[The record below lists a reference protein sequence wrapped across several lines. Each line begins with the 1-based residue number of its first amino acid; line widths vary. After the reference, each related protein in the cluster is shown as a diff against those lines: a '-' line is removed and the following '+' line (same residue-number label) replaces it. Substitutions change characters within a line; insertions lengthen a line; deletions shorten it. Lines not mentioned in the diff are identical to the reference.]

1 MARRKATV
9 AAEITGKVVEVFI
22 DEGMTVTEGQVVAR
36 LDSVLAERDYELAR
50 SRAETADAAIAA
62 ITADLEDATRIM
74 TRVQTL
80 SQKNFATEADLTKA
94 QARVGVLNA
103 QLRQA
108 QSQFETAKIDARRSA
123 SMLDKHQIR
132 APFAGVVIDR
142 SAQPGE
148 MISPMSVGG
157 YTRTG
162 ICTIV
167 DMDSIEIEVDVNE
180 AFIGRVVPGGA
191 VNAMLDA
198 YPDWTIPA
206 SVIAIV
212 PTANREKATVKVRIR
227 FEKKDP
233 RILPDMAVKVNFLA
247 DAKAKGATE
256 PPPRTSLQPESSRET
271 SVTAEQPMVRL
282 TGVAKRFTKGKETIS
297 IFDHLD
303 LAIPRGDFIAVMGP
317 SGSGKT
323 TLLNLLGGIDRADA
337 GEIAVA
343 DQRIDGLSE
352 GELAAWRAA
361 NIGFIFQFYNLMPM
375 LTAAQNVELP
385 LLLTKTEPQGA
396 RRARSDRA
404 FRGRAR
410 RSHQAPPARNVGR
423 TAAARGDCAR
433 HRLGSEPAAVRRTDR
448 RSRPPIRRRDP
459 VDPATAQR
467 RTRQDHRDG
476 DA

>member
-1 MARRKATV
+1 MTEDKSKLLRSLTIDRSTSKTERSSRRWLPISAAIVACVVAFAAFGAYEFRRQDPPKETSSQTAQQPTTQPQMPLPQQPATNNKAAGSLAASGYVVARRKATV

-50 SRAETADAAIAA
+50 SRVETADAAVAA

-74 TRVQTL
+74 SRVQTL

-94 QARVGVLNA
+94 QARVGVLSA

-108 QSQFETAKIDARRSA
+108 QSQFETARIDAKRSA

-132 APFAGVVIDR
+132 APFSGVVVDR

-247 DAKAKGATE
+247 DAKTKGAA
-256 PPPRTSLQPESSRET
+256 ET
-271 SVTAEQPMVRL
+271 T
-282 TGVAKRFTKGKETIS
+282 
-297 IFDHLD
+297 
-303 LAIPRGDFIAVMGP
+303 
-317 SGSGKT
+317 
-323 TLLNLLGGIDRADA
+323 
-337 GEIAVA
+337 
-343 DQRIDGLSE
+343 
-352 GELAAWRAA
+352 AA
-361 NIGFIFQFYNLMPM
+361 N
-375 LTAAQNVELP
+375 
-385 LLLTKTEPQGA
+385 
-396 RRARSDRA
+396 
-404 FRGRAR
+404 
-410 RSHQAPPARNVGR
+410 
-423 TAAARGDCAR
+423 
-433 HRLGSEPAAVRRTDR
+433 
-448 RSRPPIRRRDP
+448 
-459 VDPATAQR
+459 
-467 RTRQDHRDG
+467 
-476 DA
+476 

>member
-1 MARRKATV
+1 MTEDKSKLLRSLTIDRSASKAERSGSRWLPVSAAIAACVVGFAAFAAYEFRRQDPPKETTSQTAQQPAAQPQTPQQPTANNKPAGSLAASGYVVARRKATV

-22 DEGMTVTEGQVVAR
+22 DEGMTVTEGQIVAR
-36 LDSVLAERDYELAR
+36 LDSVLAERDFELAR
-50 SRAETADAAIAA
+50 SRVETADAAVAA
-62 ITADLEDATRIM
+62 ISADLEDATRIM

-94 QARVGVLNA
+94 QARAGVLSA

-108 QSQFETAKIDARRSA
+108 QSQFETAKIDARRSG

-132 APFAGVVIDR
+132 APFAGVVVDR

-227 FEKKDP
+227 FDKKDP

-247 DAKAKGATE
+247 DAKENGKTKAATE
-256 PPPRTSLQPESSRET
+256 AT
-271 SVTAEQPMVRL
+271 
-282 TGVAKRFTKGKETIS
+282 
-297 IFDHLD
+297 
-303 LAIPRGDFIAVMGP
+303 
-317 SGSGKT
+317 
-323 TLLNLLGGIDRADA
+323 
-337 GEIAVA
+337 
-343 DQRIDGLSE
+343 
-352 GELAAWRAA
+352 AA
-361 NIGFIFQFYNLMPM
+361 N
-375 LTAAQNVELP
+375 
-385 LLLTKTEPQGA
+385 
-396 RRARSDRA
+396 
-404 FRGRAR
+404 
-410 RSHQAPPARNVGR
+410 
-423 TAAARGDCAR
+423 
-433 HRLGSEPAAVRRTDR
+433 
-448 RSRPPIRRRDP
+448 
-459 VDPATAQR
+459 
-467 RTRQDHRDG
+467 
-476 DA
+476 

>member
-1 MARRKATV
+1 MP
-9 AAEITGKVVEVFI
+9 
-22 DEGMTVTEGQVVAR
+22 
-36 LDSVLAERDYELAR
+36 R
-50 SRAETADAAIAA
+50 SAA

-94 QARVGVLNA
+94 QARVGVLSA

-108 QSQFETAKIDARRSA
+108 KSQFLTASIDAKRSA

-247 DAKAKGATE
+247 DAKENGKAKGATE
-256 PPPRTSLQPESSRET
+256 
-271 SVTAEQPMVRL
+271 
-282 TGVAKRFTKGKETIS
+282 
-297 IFDHLD
+297 
-303 LAIPRGDFIAVMGP
+303 
-317 SGSGKT
+317 T
-323 TLLNLLGGIDRADA
+323 T
-337 GEIAVA
+337 
-343 DQRIDGLSE
+343 
-352 GELAAWRAA
+352 AA
-361 NIGFIFQFYNLMPM
+361 N
-375 LTAAQNVELP
+375 
-385 LLLTKTEPQGA
+385 
-396 RRARSDRA
+396 
-404 FRGRAR
+404 
-410 RSHQAPPARNVGR
+410 
-423 TAAARGDCAR
+423 
-433 HRLGSEPAAVRRTDR
+433 
-448 RSRPPIRRRDP
+448 
-459 VDPATAQR
+459 
-467 RTRQDHRDG
+467 
-476 DA
+476 

>member
-1 MARRKATV
+1 MMTDDKSKLLRSLKIDRSAGKTERSGRRWLPISAAIIACGVGFAAFAAFEFRRQDPPKETVQQSVAQPQTSQPPQQAATSSKAAGSLAASGYVVARRKATV

-36 LDSVLAERDYELAR
+36 LDSVLAEKDFELAR
-50 SRAETADAAIAA
+50 SRAETADAAISA

-94 QARVGVLNA
+94 QARVGVLSA

-108 QSQFETAKIDARRSA
+108 KSQFETASIDAKRSA
-123 SMLDKHQIR
+123 SMLDKHQIK

-247 DAKAKGATE
+247 DAKENGKAKGATE
-256 PPPRTSLQPESSRET
+256 
-271 SVTAEQPMVRL
+271 
-282 TGVAKRFTKGKETIS
+282 
-297 IFDHLD
+297 
-303 LAIPRGDFIAVMGP
+303 
-317 SGSGKT
+317 T
-323 TLLNLLGGIDRADA
+323 T
-337 GEIAVA
+337 
-343 DQRIDGLSE
+343 
-352 GELAAWRAA
+352 AA
-361 NIGFIFQFYNLMPM
+361 N
-375 LTAAQNVELP
+375 
-385 LLLTKTEPQGA
+385 
-396 RRARSDRA
+396 
-404 FRGRAR
+404 
-410 RSHQAPPARNVGR
+410 
-423 TAAARGDCAR
+423 
-433 HRLGSEPAAVRRTDR
+433 
-448 RSRPPIRRRDP
+448 
-459 VDPATAQR
+459 
-467 RTRQDHRDG
+467 
-476 DA
+476 

>member
-1 MARRKATV
+1 MTDDKSKLLRSLTIDRSAGKERSKSRWLPISAAIVACVVAFAAFGAYEFGRQEPPKDTASQTVQQQPAAQQQTAQQPQQPVANSKSAGSLAASGYVVARRKATV

-36 LDSVLAERDYELAR
+36 LDSVLAEKDYELAR
-50 SRAETADAAIAA
+50 SRVETADAAIAA

-74 TRVQTL
+74 TRIQTL

-108 QSQFETAKIDARRSA
+108 KSQFETAKIDAKRSG

-227 FEKKDP
+227 FDKKDP
-233 RILPDMAVKVNFLA
+233 RILPDMAVKVNFLT
-247 DAKAKGATE
+247 DARAKGATE
-256 PPPRTSLQPESSRET
+256 
-271 SVTAEQPMVRL
+271 
-282 TGVAKRFTKGKETIS
+282 
-297 IFDHLD
+297 
-303 LAIPRGDFIAVMGP
+303 
-317 SGSGKT
+317 T
-323 TLLNLLGGIDRADA
+323 T
-337 GEIAVA
+337 
-343 DQRIDGLSE
+343 
-352 GELAAWRAA
+352 AA
-361 NIGFIFQFYNLMPM
+361 N
-375 LTAAQNVELP
+375 
-385 LLLTKTEPQGA
+385 
-396 RRARSDRA
+396 
-404 FRGRAR
+404 
-410 RSHQAPPARNVGR
+410 
-423 TAAARGDCAR
+423 
-433 HRLGSEPAAVRRTDR
+433 
-448 RSRPPIRRRDP
+448 
-459 VDPATAQR
+459 
-467 RTRQDHRDG
+467 
-476 DA
+476 